1 MENQKIGNFI
11 AQLRK
16 EQKLTQKDL
25 ASQLGITDR
34 AISKWERGLCC
45 PDISLLDDLSKILNV
60 SVLELL
66 KGRKLDK
73 DEKLNNKDLIET
85 MSFVETNGKEKVK
98 NYINKLSIIVI
109 AIIFIFLLYNNIKS
123 VYLINKTYTTEWTG
137 ESNKLFNGTLDNIE
151 LILNNQGKYSDED
164 YEKIVKYINDIK
176 YFIDIENDKKL
187 FEKDKYNYQ
196 DILKESITTIYE
208 VFGFDFPNNNIYETI
223 IKYDVNK
230 LKNANY
236 YYSWQNEYLNVTGE
250 IYDFLT
256 STYEYNKNINIDVA
270 VKIKEK
276 IFYQYFLYKLSLED
290 IIEVGDIHE

>member
-230 LKNANY
+230 IKNANY